1 MEEHDRNLRDFAAIF
16 AMAAL
21 LSRDKRAD
29 PTSTA
34 KNAYIF
40 ADELMAE
47 RKGDHGEEGI
57 AAINKRK
64 PRRSAD

>member
-1 MEEHDRNLRDFAAIF
+1 MEEHERNLRDFAAIF
-16 AMAAL
+16 AMAGFIA
-21 LSRDKRAD
+21 RNNMAD

-47 RKGDHGEEGI
+47 RKEDHAEEGI
-57 AAINKRK
+57 VAIRKRK
-64 PRRSAD
+64 PKHAAD

>member
-1 MEEHDRNLRDFAAIF
+1 MDEHEKNLRDLAAIF
-16 AMAAL
+16 AMAGFI
-21 LSRDKRAD
+21 SRDKRAD

-34 KNAYIF
+34 KSAYIF

-47 RKGDHGEEGI
+47 RKGDHAEEGI

-64 PRRSAD
+64 RRTTD

>member
-1 MEEHDRNLRDFAAIF
+1 MEQHDQNLRDFAAIF
-16 AMAAL
+16 AMAGL
-21 LSRDKRAD
+21 ISRDKRAD

-34 KNAYIF
+34 KIADVC

-47 RKGDHGEEGI
+47 RKTDQAEEGI

-64 PRRSAD
+64 RRTAE

>member
-1 MEEHDRNLRDFAAIF
+1 MDQHEQNLRDLAAIF
-16 AMAAL
+16 AMAGL
-21 LSRDKRAD
+21 ISRDKRAD

-34 KNAYIF
+34 KTAYIF

-47 RKGDHGEEGI
+47 RKVDHAEEGI

-64 PRRSAD
+64 RRSAD

>member
-1 MEEHDRNLRDFAAIF
+1 MEEHDQNLRDFAAIF

-21 LSRDKRAD
+21 ISRDKRAD
-29 PTSTA
+29 PSSTA
-34 KNAYIF
+34 KTSYIF

-47 RKGDHGEEGI
+47 RKVDHAEEGI

>member
-1 MEEHDRNLRDFAAIF
+1 MEQHDQNLRDFAAIF
-16 AMAAL
+16 AMAGL
-21 LSRDKRAD
+21 ISRDKRAD

-34 KNAYIF
+34 KIAYVF

-47 RKGDHGEEGI
+47 RKTDHAEEGI

-64 PRRSAD
+64 RRTAE

>member
-1 MEEHDRNLRDFAAIF
+1 MEEHDKNLRDFAAIF

-34 KNAYIF
+34 KTAYVF

-47 RKGDHGEEGI
+47 RKGDHAEEGI
-57 AAINKRK
+57 AAIRKRR
-64 PRRSAD
+64 PRHTAD

>member
-1 MEEHDRNLRDFAAIF
+1 MEQHDQNLRDLAAIF
-16 AMAAL
+16 AMAGL
-21 LSRDKRAD
+21 ISRDKRAD

-34 KNAYIF
+34 KTAYIF

-47 RKGDHGEEGI
+47 RKTDHAEEGI

-64 PRRSAD
+64 RRTAD

>member
-1 MEEHDRNLRDFAAIF
+1 MDQHDQNLRDFAAIF
-16 AMAAL
+16 AMAGL
-21 LSRDKRAD
+21 ISRDKRAD

-34 KNAYIF
+34 KTAYIF

-47 RKGDHGEEGI
+47 RKTDHAEEGI

-64 PRRSAD
+64 RRTAD

>member
-1 MEEHDRNLRDFAAIF
+1 MEQHDQNLRDLAAIF
-16 AMAAL
+16 AMAGFI
-21 LSRDKRAD
+21 SRDKRAD

-47 RKGDHGEEGI
+47 RKTDHAEEGI

-64 PRRSAD
+64 PRRTAD

>member
-47 RKGDHGEEGI
+47 RKVDHAEEGI
-57 AAINKRK
+57 AAITKRK